1 VNNYGH
7 VDLHSSIGLQNDN
20 HCNSGNRLVDI
31 VDRKPKTMNKE
42 NIMIIVV
49 LIYLLFLWKFS
60 DIQKGWLVFAALL
73 FISVEVRGESFD
85 IITLV
90 LLIGLG
96 KVGIDLFNAG
106 K

>member
-1 VNNYGH
+1 
-7 VDLHSSIGLQNDN
+7 
-20 HCNSGNRLVDI
+20 
-31 VDRKPKTMNKE
+31 MNKE

-49 LIYLLFLWKFS
+49 LIYLLFLWKYS
-60 DIQKGWLVFAALL
+60 DIQKGWLIFAAL
-73 FISVEVRGESFD
+73 ISIVVKMRGEPFD
-85 IITLV
+85 ILTLA